1 LATAVFVV
9 EQMFS
14 RFPGHS
20 LLTPWQLRIAIFAFV
35 VALAEEC
42 RGLLSRLTSSP
53 AWART
58 VVVIVALLAIE
69 LFSATDQTIP
79 FVYFQ
84 F

>member
-1 LATAVFVV
+1 
-9 EQMFS
+9 MFS

-20 LLTPWQLRIAIFAFV
+20 LLTPWQLRMAIFAFV
-35 VALAEEC
+35 VALAEEY
-42 RGLLSRLTSSP
+42 RGLLSRLTLSP

-58 VVVIVALLAIE
+58 VAVIVALLAIE
-69 LFSATDQTIP
+69 LFSATEQTIP